1 MSMLLF
7 KTLIPPAP
15 AKLTTCVTPVR
26 GKKNLN
32 LRKKSEIELGIKWV
46 LGLVLIP
53 SPVLAGGQLLV
64 LILNFPKF

>member
-1 MSMLLF
+1 
-7 KTLIPPAP
+7 
-15 AKLTTCVTPVR
+15 VTPVR

-32 LRKKSEIELGIKWV
+32 LRKKSEIELRIKWV

-64 LILNFPKF
+64 LILKFPKF